1 MNLFANSAPSR
12 AGVLIASASAAALLL
27 GACSNSPSSAG
38 SGTTGSSASSGTKSS
53 TSGSSGSSN
62 SGSTSTVSSSSVPF
76 PIALGNTWIYQANI
90 SGFEHGTVTNKVV
103 AVKPV
108 SGGTQ
113 ATVSDHDSF
122 VSTTT
127 DSVYVFHPDGSIS
140 YPFSQL
146 QSGATLVSGGLTLPS
161 AAVVASGQP
170 TSSTVVLEIHPA
182 GAPARRVTAHIT
194 VKGDGTATVT
204 VPAGTYTATV
214 VSMTE
219 KFTVSGYRAQIVV
232 MTWMAN
238 GVGPVQSQATLTEL
252 GHSQLVSQLKLQS
265 FTKG

>member
-1 MNLFANSAPSR
+1 MNPIAHSGPGR
-12 AGVLIASASAAALLL
+12 AAMLAACAAAAALLL
-27 GACSNSPSSAG
+27 GACSTAPGPASGG
-38 SGTTGSSASSGTKSS
+38 STASGSSTKSS
-53 TSGSSGSSN
+53 SSGGSGS

-76 PIALGNTWIYQANI
+76 PVTVGNTWIYNADVTGI
-90 SGFEHGTVTNKVV
+90 EHGTVTNKVI

-113 ATVSDHDSF
+113 ATISDHDSF
-122 VSTTT
+122 ASATT
-127 DSVYVFHPDGSIS
+127 DSIYVFHPDGSIS

-146 QSGATLVSGGLTLPS
+146 QSGATLVRGGITWPS
-161 AAVVASGQP
+161 AAVIDSGQP
-170 TSSTVVLEIHPA
+170 TASTVVLEIHPNGG
-182 GAPARRVTAHIT
+182 GAQRVTAHVT

-219 KFTVSGYRAQIVV
+219 KFTVVGYKAQIVV
-232 MTWMAN
+232 RTWMAT
-238 GVGPVQSQATLTEL
+238 GVGPVQSEATLTEL
-252 GHSQLVSQLKLQS
+252 GRSQLVSQLKLAT

>member
-1 MNLFANSAPSR
+1 MNPFTHSAPSR
-12 AGVLIASASAAALLL
+12 AGVLIACATAAGLLL
-27 GACSNSPSSAG
+27 GACSNSPSSSG
-38 SGTTGSSASSGTKSS
+38 SGSTGTPSSPAATSS
-53 TSGSSGSSN
+53 TSGSSGGSS

-76 PIALGNTWIYQANI
+76 PIALGNTWIYAANI

-127 DSVYVFHPDGSIS
+127 DSVYIFHPDGSIS

-146 QSGATLVSGGLTLPS
+146 QSGATLVSGGITWPS
-161 AAVVASGQP
+161 ASVIASGQP
-170 TSSTVVLEIHPA
+170 TSSTVVLEIHSA
-182 GAPARRVTAHIT
+182 GQPSRRVTAHIT
-194 VKGDGTATVT
+194 VKGAGTATVT

-219 KFTVSGYRAQIVV
+219 NFTVSGYKAQIVV
-232 MTWMAN
+232 TSWMAS
-238 GVGPVQSQATLTEL
+238 GVGPVQSQATLSEL
-252 GHSQLVSQLKLQS
+252 GHSQLVSQLKLKS
-265 FTKG
+265 FTHG